1 VRPAPSGSRLLGPWL
16 LLAAGTATALL
27 LVVSGRLVPGAYVL
41 GATLA
46 LTAVLRALL
55 PAQFAGA
62 VAARSRVIDV
72 LLLSGAAIAALV
84 LAATLPT
91 P

>member
-1 VRPAPSGSRLLGPWL
+1 VRPAPRGSRLLGPWL
-16 LLAAGTATALL
+16 LLAAGTAVAVA
-27 LVVSGRLVPGAYVL
+27 LVVTGHLVPGANLL

-46 LTAVLRALL
+46 VTAVLRAVL
-55 PAQFAGA
+55 PQAYAGA
-62 VAARSRVIDV
+62 VASRSRVVDV
-72 LLLSGAAIAALV
+72 LLLGGAAVAALV